1 VKRIYRFTDPTR
13 MPGSGLLPET
23 VFTEALPITGTPGQE
38 YARRRCVPVEIAAA
52 AAVRFEAD
60 FAGRPAVLV
69 ALRDQNDKF
78 ASVHGRYLQVLR
90 GQNKMLTVG
99 TGDAA
104 LSFLGGWRVEPFILV
119 EGLFDGLSLAACG
132 WPSVATLGRHV
143 SWLTEV
149 SAGKVVWAA
158 FDAGRS
164 GEANVALMRTQLRQA
179 SVRRLAPPPGCK
191 DWNTALVKR
200 GPLLVARW
208 VRDHLQVS
216 E

>member
-1 VKRIYRFTDPTR
+1 VKRMYRFTDPTR
-13 MPGSGLLPET
+13 MPGSGLLPAA
-23 VFTEALPITGTPGQE
+23 VFAKALPIAGTPGQE
-38 YARRRCVPVEIAAA
+38 YAQQRGVPLEIAAA
-52 AAVRFEAD
+52 AALRFEAN

-69 ALRDQNDKF
+69 ALRDQNDKLT
-78 ASVHGRYLQVLR
+78 SVHGRYLQAVR

-104 LSFLGGWRVEPFILV
+104 LSFLGGWRAEPFILV

-132 WPSVATLGRHV
+132 WASVATLGRHI

-164 GEANVALMRTQLRQA
+164 GEANVALMRAQLGKA
-179 SVRRLAPPPGCK
+179 SVCRLLPPPRCK

-208 VRDHLQVS
+208 VRDQLRVL